1 MTNEE
6 LVIAYQQGDRQALDK
21 LLDKNQK
28 FIYKIVNKF
37 YFEGINSVD
46 KDDLIQEGN
55 IGFIMACKRYDVNN
69 EKKAAFTTYAFYW
82 IYSKIHRFINSRDT
96 NEETSLNKPVGEEQS
111 ELIDLLESNGNDI
124 ENIQEKIYL
133 QELRAELEGVMNT
146 YNTLHE
152 REVLKLYYGWDT
164 DQVSIEDIADIF
176 QASSN
181 DIRSTKSK
189 AIRKIRSSMW
199 FKAEYNRRYREDI
212 TFERVLR
219 NIDLDID
226 MNNIYN
232 I

>member
-176 QASSN
+176 KASSN

-189 AIRKIRSSMW
+189 AIRKIRNSTW
-199 FKAEYNRRYREDI
+199 FRIEYNRRYKEDI
-212 TFERVLR
+212 IFERVLR
-219 NIDLDID
+219 NIDLGID
-226 MNNIYN
+226 MN
-232 I
+232 